1 MRRRRRHKGTD
12 KVDLNLAA
20 MLDMAFQ
27 LLAFFILTFRPAP
40 VEGYLQLKLPPP
52 VPMTDVQ
59 AGTNDHSTALAG
71 VPSTETL
78 HLVVTSDAAG
88 TVDRVSVGRT
98 GKPLV
103 NGPLDRETVLV
114 LQEKMKFILE
124 AETEV
129 SHVQL
134 AVDGRLHYEELMK
147 IIDCCTRKVLADG
160 QPLTK
165 VSFVDLPLVES
176 SIPAG

>member
-1 MRRRRRHKGTD
+1 MRRRRRRHKGSD

-52 VPMTDVQ
+52 VPMTEVGASQNETQ
-59 AGTNDHSTALAG
+59 AVLGG
-71 VPSTETL
+71 VPANETL
-78 HLVVTSDAAG
+78 HLVIRSDPVG
-88 TVDRVSVGRT
+88 DVDRISIGRV
-98 GKPLV
+98 GKPIV
-103 NGPLDRETVLV
+103 QGKLDPGSLML

-124 AETEV
+124 ADTDV

-147 IIDCCTRKVLADG
+147 VVECCTKQVLANG
-160 QPLTK
+160 EPLTK
-165 VSFVDLPLVES
+165 VSFVDLPLVQHD
-176 SIPAG
+176 

>member
-12 KVDLNLAA
+12 KVELNLAA

-40 VEGYLQLKLPPP
+40 IEGYLQLKLPPP
-52 VPMTDVQ
+52 VPMTDVG
-59 AGTNDHSTALAG
+59 AGTNDSTAVLAG
-71 VPSTETL
+71 VPANETL
-78 HLVVTSDAAG
+78 HLVIKSDPVG
-88 TVDRVSVGRT
+88 DVDRITIGRV
-98 GKPLV
+98 GKPIV
-103 NGPLDRETVLV
+103 QGKLDHASLFL

-124 AETEV
+124 ADTDV

-147 IIDCCTRKVLADG
+147 IIECCTKQVLANG
-160 QPLTK
+160 EPLTK
-165 VSFVDLPLVES
+165 VSFVDLPLVQHD
-176 SIPAG
+176 